1 MLKTNPS
8 MPASTSAWIRLADLV
23 RVAHGQN
30 MLQAFRIDLQ
40 PVGPGRELLLGLL
53 VRPGDRESPE
63 ARAGDLRRIAADVL
77 AVGVEDAHQVSG
89 PLGVAEDVAAVCVL
103 RDEAE
108 GLPLAAA
115 ADEDRDVAA

>member
-1 MLKTNPS
+1 MLKTKPS
-8 MPASTSAWIRLADLV
+8 MPASRSAWIRSPTSSGSPTVSDV
-23 RVAHGQN
+23 
-30 MLQAFRIDLQ
+30 LQAFGIDLQ
-40 PVGPGRELLLGLL
+40 PVGPRRELLLGLL
-53 VRPGDRESPE
+53 VRPGDRERPE
-63 ARAGDLRRIAADVL
+63 ARAGDLGRIAADVL
-77 AVGVEDAHQVSG
+77 TVGVEDAHQVPG